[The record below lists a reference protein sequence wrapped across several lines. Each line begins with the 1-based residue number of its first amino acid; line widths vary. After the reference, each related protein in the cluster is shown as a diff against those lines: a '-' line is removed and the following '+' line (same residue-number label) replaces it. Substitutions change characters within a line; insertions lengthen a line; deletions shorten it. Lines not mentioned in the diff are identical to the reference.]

1 MVHWTFFIINNNSKV
16 GWNMDKIIY
25 RGKTYIKIKQD
36 WYSDL
41 GAKQPLKI
49 AVALDAIFH
58 EQMLK
63 ESASLIDMI
72 DQGRHYATIGQ
83 PKKAYDM
90 FLSATQLA
98 LEQLDINQL
107 MVAVPRLVQVAISI
121 GAQHE
126 IVSLLKQHENKE
138 QIIDQ
143 PHYRTA
149 LATLFLSLD
158 QPQEAFD
165 YVLEATLL
173 FRVQKKK
180 MSDEAMMVW
189 STLKKQF
196 PEIYKQVGD
205 KLKADKTE
213 S

>member
-1 MVHWTFFIINNNSKV
+1 
-16 GWNMDKIIY
+16 MDKIIY

-49 AVALDAIFH
+49 AVALDALFH

-63 ESASLIDMI
+63 ESVSLIDMI

-83 PKKAYDM
+83 PRKAYDM

-98 LEQLDINQL
+98 LEQRDVNPL
-107 MVAVPRLVQVAISI
+107 MIAVPRLAQVAINI
-121 GAQHE
+121 GAQKE
-126 IVSLLKQHENKE
+126 IVSLLKQHEDKDY
-138 QIIDQ
+138 IIELPQ
-143 PHYRTA
+143 YRTA
-149 LATLFLSLD
+149 LATLYLSLD
-158 QPQEAFD
+158 QPQVAFD

-173 FRVQKKK
+173 FRIQKKK

-189 STLKKQF
+189 SALKKQF
-196 PEIYKQVGD
+196 PNIYKQVGD
-205 KLKADKTE
+205 KLKAEKIE
-213 S
+213 L

>member
-121 GAQHE
+121 GAQQD
-126 IVSLLKQHENKE
+126 IVSLLKQHEDKE

-149 LATLFLSLD
+149 LATLYLSLD

-173 FRVQKKK
+173 FKVQKKK

>member
-1 MVHWTFFIINNNSKV
+1 
-16 GWNMDKIIY
+16 MDKIIY

-49 AVALDAIFH
+49 AVALDALFH

-63 ESASLIDMI
+63 ESVSLIDMI

-83 PKKAYDM
+83 PRKAYDM

-98 LEQLDINQL
+98 LEQRDVNPL
-107 MVAVPRLVQVAISI
+107 MMAVPRLAQVAINI
-121 GAQHE
+121 GAQKE
-126 IVSLLKQHENKE
+126 IVSLLKQYENKDY
-138 QIIDQ
+138 IIEL
-143 PHYRTA
+143 PYYRTA
-149 LATLFLSLD
+149 LATLYLSLD

-173 FRVQKKK
+173 FRIQKKK

-189 STLKKQF
+189 SALKKQF
-196 PEIYKQVGD
+196 PDIYKQVGD
-205 KLKADKTE
+205 KLKAEKIE